1 MNALSFTLPLREG
14 RKIAQCVSGSERV
27 RSDFSG
33 RGPAVPSTTYP
44 SPKFGRIAA
53 LRSTNF
59 DPPSRGGWSSS
70 RFSTGD
76 FQ

>member
-1 MNALSFTLPLREG
+1 MSASFFTLPLREG
-14 RKIAQCVSGSERV
+14 RSGEAEGEAG
-27 RSDFSG
+27 SG
-33 RGPAVPSTTYP
+33 RGPAVSSATYP

-70 RFSTGD
+70 CLPTGELL
-76 FQ
+76 